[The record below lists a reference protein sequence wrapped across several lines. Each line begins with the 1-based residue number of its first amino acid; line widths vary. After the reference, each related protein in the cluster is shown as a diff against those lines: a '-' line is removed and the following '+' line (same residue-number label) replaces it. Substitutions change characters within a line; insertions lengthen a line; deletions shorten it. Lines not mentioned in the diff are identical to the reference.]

1 MEINNTAA
9 ATAAVAGAGHK
20 VDEYFN
26 DPCHEKNTKRPAA
39 RLFQFLFPKHQ
50 TQKENRKTS
59 VFVLVL
65 LRNKKKTLIIK
76 TERKSLC
83 RHEKTKIG
91 WPVVND
97 SLRNRKNTIFSF
109 SFLSK
114 TKLVV

>member
-50 TQKENRKTS
+50 T
-59 VFVLVL
+59 
-65 LRNKKKTLIIK
+65 
-76 TERKSLC
+76 
-83 RHEKTKIG
+83 
-91 WPVVND
+91 
-97 SLRNRKNTIFSF
+97 
-109 SFLSK
+109 
-114 TKLVV
+114 